1 MNNEIKTYIF
11 RIASELDCSTASLAY
26 NPMERFA
33 DYVSTKEIVHSK
45 IIADLLNP
53 NGEHQLGNCFLI
65 NLLKSIGID
74 VPCSLFPESANTI
87 KLPVL
92 IETEKY
98 APTTLDGV
106 DTKGRIDIFLL
117 VELADNKKYAVIIE
131 NKLNNAPDQDRQ
143 LERYNT
149 YIHSQYRNYE
159 IRTVYMP
166 RIRKN
171 CDHKGAYVI
180 DATEL
185 ACLIEKSIS
194 ESNSHNKDVIQA
206 YAHYLKN
213 ISKNNKIMDNA
224 RILSEMSGEDILKA
238 KAIKDAYSK
247 LCAAFAE
254 CLKKAYE
261 GRDGL
266 KVSIP
271 PKYDAKYC
279 YIWNQK
285 AYGKTS
291 LWLAVGFD
299 YDGCFFYIVSNN
311 TNNPEYS
318 EYLKTLNI
326 TKSSEDAEGCWHR
339 PNNENLFKKIF
350 TGRPDYKEL
359 ESDIDMWLKKLDE
372 VAGIK

>member
-1 MNNEIKTYIF
+1 MDNEIKTYIF

-65 NLLKSIGID
+65 NLLKSIGVD
-74 VPCSLFPESANTI
+74 MPCSLFPESVNPI

-98 APTTLDGV
+98 APTTLDRV
-106 DTKGRIDIFLL
+106 ETNGRIDIFLL
-117 VELADNKKYAVIIE
+117 VELVDNKKYAVIIE
-131 NKLNNAPDQDRQ
+131 NKLNDAPDQDRQ

-149 YIHSQYRNYE
+149 YIHSHYKNYE

-166 RIRKN
+166 RIKKN
-171 CDHKGAYVI
+171 CDYKGADII

-185 ACLIEKSIS
+185 AGLIEKSIS
-194 ESNSHNKDVIQA
+194 ESNSHNQDAIQA

-224 RILSEMSGEDILKA
+224 RILSKMSGEDILKA

-247 LCAAFAE
+247 LCEVFAE
-254 CLKKAYE
+254 CLKGVYE

-266 KVSIP
+266 KASIP
-271 PKYDAKYC
+271 SKYASYC
-279 YIWNQK
+279 YIWNPM

-299 YDGCFFYIVSNN
+299 YDGYFFYIVSNN
-311 TNNPEYS
+311 MDNPEYS

-326 TKSSEDAEGCWHR
+326 TKSSEDAEGCWHK

-359 ESDIDMWLKKLDE
+359 ESDIDMWLEKLDE
-372 VAGIK
+372 VAGVK

>member
-1 MNNEIKTYIF
+1 MDNGLKTYISK
-11 RIASELDCSTASLAY
+11 IASKLDCSAASVAY

-33 DYVSTKEIVHSK
+33 DYVSTKEIIHSK

-65 NLLKSIGID
+65 NLLKSIGVD
-74 VPCSLFPESANTI
+74 VPCSLFPESVNTI

-98 APTTLDGV
+98 APTILDGA
-106 DTKGRIDIFLL
+106 DTNGRIDIFLL
-117 VELADNKKYAVIIE
+117 VEFADNKKYAVIIE
-131 NKLNNAPDQDRQ
+131 NKLNDAPDQHRQ

-149 YIHSQYRNYE
+149 YIHSQYINYE

-171 CDHKGAYVI
+171 CDYKGAYVI

-185 ACLIEKSIS
+185 AYLIEKSIS
-194 ESNSHNKDVIQA
+194 ECNSHNKDAIQA

-213 ISKNNKIMDNA
+213 ISKNNRIMDNA
-224 RILSEMSGEDILKA
+224 RILSGMSGEDILKA

-247 LCAAFAE
+247 LCEVFAE
-254 CLKKAYE
+254 SLKGAYE

-266 KVSIP
+266 KASIP
-271 PKYDAKYC
+271 SKYASYC
-279 YIWNQK
+279 YIWNPK

-299 YDGCFFYIVSNN
+299 YDGYYFYIVSNN

-326 TKSSEDAEGCWHR
+326 TKTSEDAEGCWHK

-350 TGRPDYKEL
+350 TGKPDYKEL
-359 ESDIDMWLKKLDE
+359 ESDIDMWLNKLDE